1 MPPTCTPNNKV
12 PDGAINGNGDIG
24 LVLGGKPEESILYFS
39 KNDFWKAQNGYP
51 NGGVC
56 YIGELHL
63 SAPSLKNAAYE
74 V

>member
-39 KNDFWKAQNGYP
+39 KMTFGKPRMVIRMA
-51 NGGVC
+51 VFV
-56 YIGELHL
+56 I
-63 SAPSLKNAAYE
+63 
-74 V
+74 